1 MMMTCH
7 LTVLLVFSC
16 SSMVVLG
23 VELSC
28 NQSGTTCPGDVVQCE
43 CQVING
49 TLQWSAMIPGDPQS
63 EDVIT
68 YSFLSGTGVHLLVHI
83 PQFYVVYLLHLLH

>member
-1 MMMTCH
+1 M
-7 LTVLLVFSC
+7 
-16 SSMVVLG
+16 

-28 NQSGTTCPGDVVQCE
+28 NQSSTTCPGDVVQCE

-63 EDVIT
+63 EDVIFPA
-68 YSFLSGTGVHLLVHI
+68 YSFLSSTGVPTSSGPYTSVLCSGTKY
-83 PQFYVVYLLHLLH
+83 FTC